1 MKLILHECNSQIL
14 KSTAL
19 AAYINNAFISNLKLK
34 ISTSVNGDKNIYQ
47 YP

>member
-1 MKLILHECNSQIL
+1 MKLILHEHNSQIL

-34 ISTSVNGDKNIYQ
+34 ISTSVNGDTNIYQ